1 MNQLMPPTGVA
12 TVRVRAA
19 LIAALAA
26 VGFAAILAA
35 ASAPPAAAATTG
47 VVNVN
52 TASALELER
61 LPGIGESK
69 AKAIVAYRKD
79 NGAYQQVEDLL
90 EVKGIGDGALERIRK
105 LVDAV
110 DSERSAILGPVLGDL
125 RPGSAR
131 IWLRSG
137 DGAAVDVSGQRRE
150 R

>member
-1 MNQLMPPTGVA
+1 MNQLMPLTGVA
-12 TVRVRAA
+12 TVRVRAV

-105 LVDAV
+105 LVV
-110 DSERSAILGPVLGDL
+110 IEGTTTL
-125 RPGSAR
+125 R
-131 IWLRSG
+131 
-137 DGAAVDVSGQRRE
+137 
-150 R
+150 